1 MRIFAAICVLALCV
15 GCSRQIGNYGNV
27 AEVNSAELVQDT
39 VFVMFETYPPAHTR
53 LALVQEPDDAFGS
66 RLVEALRLH
75 GYAVAEY
82 VKPAKGDKGAKAVE
96 RPDGLAFSY
105 LIDHTGVENEIRI
118 NVHVGAETLSRLY
131 FIQGEGEEV
140 QYVPQGFWSRREG
153 GGKDG
158 KTT

>member
-1 MRIFAAICVLALCV
+1 MRIIAAICVLALCV

-27 AEVNSAELVQDT
+27 AEVDSAELVQDT
-39 VFVMFETYPPAHTR
+39 VFVLFKTYPPAHTR
-53 LALVQEPDDAFGS
+53 LVLVQETDDAFGA
-66 RLVEALRLH
+66 RLVEALRFH

-82 VKPAKGDKGAKAVE
+82 VKPAKGGKGTTSVE
-96 RPDGLAFSY
+96 RPDGLAFAY
-105 LIDHTGVENEIRI
+105 LIDHTGAKNEIRI
-118 NVHVGAETLSRLY
+118 NVHIGGETLSRLY
-131 FIQGEGEEV
+131 LVKGEGEEV